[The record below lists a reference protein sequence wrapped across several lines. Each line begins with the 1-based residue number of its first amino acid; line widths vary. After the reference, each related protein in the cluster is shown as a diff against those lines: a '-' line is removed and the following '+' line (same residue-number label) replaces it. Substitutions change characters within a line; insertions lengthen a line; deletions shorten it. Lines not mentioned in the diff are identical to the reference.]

1 MGAISLSWT
10 PTPQQQ
16 ASNVSSP
23 QPQGTFWNMQSGPG
37 GVPSTS
43 GTMTGNA
50 PMKPQQQQRPVA
62 STAGSMN
69 AASGGTP
76 AKDPFADLAGLF

>member
-1 MGAISLSWT
+1 
-10 PTPQQQ
+10 
-16 ASNVSSP
+16 
-23 QPQGTFWNMQSGPG
+23 
-37 GVPSTS
+37 
-43 GTMTGNA
+43 MTGNA